1 MGRKSDKMWTYFTKN
16 HGNKK
21 NMTAVCKILVP
32 TETGAPCGQ
41 VLKTP
46 DFNTTTLRSHL
57 KAKHTMEYKLVVEF
71 EDQWGKNKIK
81 NARELERLYTC
92 VDTSQAKR
100 SHPDHSSSAESD
112 MSGLQGLFSF

>member
-21 NMTAVCKILVP
+21 NMTAVCKIRVP

-57 KAKHTMEYKLVVEF
+57 KAKHAVEHKLVVEF
-71 EDQWGKNKIK
+71 EDQ
-81 NARELERLYTC
+81 
-92 VDTSQAKR
+92 
-100 SHPDHSSSAESD
+100 
-112 MSGLQGLFSF
+112 